1 MKKLTPNLM
10 VADVNKTIDFYKNI
24 LGFETIITLPEEGTF
39 QWAMM
44 KNGNVELMFQS
55 KENLSKEIPEL
66 ESKEIGG
73 SLTLYIDV
81 ADIKALY
88 EKVKD
93 KVTKVQDM
101 HTTFYG
107 SQEFAIKDI
116 DGYILAFAQSNQ

>member
-10 VADVNKTIDFYKNI
+10 VIDVNKTIDFYKNI
-24 LGFETIITLPEEGTF
+24 LGFKTIMTVQEEGVF

-44 KNGNVELMFQS
+44 KNGNVEVMFQS

-81 ADIKALY
+81 PDVKTLY
-88 EKVKD
+88 EKVKG
-93 KVTKVQDM
+93 KVTIVQDM
-101 HTTFYG
+101 HATFYG
-107 SQEFAIKDI
+107 TSEFSVKDI
-116 DGYILAFAQSNQ
+116 NGYILAFAQSNQ